1 MRFRNQKSEREL
13 QIQFQ
18 IFFFIKEIGGGMASK
33 YFLEERWNNIE
44 GKGGGDPI
52 GNQEYLCPLT
62 VLNKGN
68 NQITE
73 LRTILQ
79 RESQNS

>member
-44 GKGGGDPI
+44 GKGGGGGSDRKSGI
-52 GNQEYLCPLT
+52 LMSIDCTNLT
-62 VLNKGN
+62 VARHLKLKKN
-68 NQITE
+68 TE
-73 LRTILQ
+73 
-79 RESQNS
+79 N